1 MLFGLLESLVEHLSL
16 GFMQVVSLGVH
27 VILLDNKDWATI
39 IGVLSESR
47 IVSTRR
53 TFYMGPH

>member
-1 MLFGLLESLVEHLSL
+1 
-16 GFMQVVSLGVH
+16 MQVVSLGVH
-27 VILLDNKDWATI
+27 VILLDNKGWATI
-39 IGVLSESR
+39 IGVLSELR